1 MTEQKTTSAPEAD
14 PAPKAAPKKAP
25 AMPKIFAAL
34 NAVTCEIS
42 GIGVGKTAHTGS
54 GSEKGPRFNY
64 RSIDAVLDTLSPILA
79 RNNVVICP
87 THITDLYEAKANTQR
102 LVRIKVHYTVYCT
115 EDGSSI
121 SFESFGEGADMNDKA
136 IGKAMSYAYKTAVF
150 QLFCIPVEGTPEP
163 ERDLVEP
170 TEPFVQVCPPD
181 LLATFK
187 AYAASGVECFREEW
201 KKLTHEQREMLK
213 PHTAELKDIAAQADA
228 DAQPV

>member
-1 MTEQKTTSAPEAD
+1 MTETKTNTPAAPEAA
-14 PAPKAAPKKAP
+14 PAPALPR
-25 AMPKIFAAL
+25 IFAAL

-42 GIGVGKTAHTGS
+42 GIGVGKTARA

-79 RNNVVICP
+79 RHNVVICP
-87 THITDLYEAKANTQR
+87 TQITDLYESKTDKQR

-121 SFESFGEGADMNDKA
+121 GFESYGEGADMTDKA
-136 IGKAMSYAYKTAVF
+136 IGKAMSYAYKTALF

-163 ERDLVEP
+163 ERDIVEP
-170 TEPFVQVCPPD
+170 SGPFVPVCPPE

-187 AYAASGVECFREEW
+187 AFAASGAECFREEW
-201 KKLTHEQREMLK
+201 KKIPADQKELLR
-213 PHTAELKDIAAQADA
+213 PHLDELKAIATQADA
-228 DAQPV
+228 EAAAI